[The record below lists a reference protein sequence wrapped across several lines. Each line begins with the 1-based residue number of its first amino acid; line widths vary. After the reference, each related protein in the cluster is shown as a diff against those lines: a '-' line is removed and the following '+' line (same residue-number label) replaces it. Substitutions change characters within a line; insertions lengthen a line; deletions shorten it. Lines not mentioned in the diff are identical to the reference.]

1 MNKMPQNPV
10 PSSQASDQ
18 DQMPF
23 KVNWGLVVAVLVWL
37 GLALLMQW
45 NKTYTNA
52 WQLGLAG
59 VLVLMLASARSVPRK

>member
-1 MNKMPQNPV
+1 
-10 PSSQASDQ
+10 
-18 DQMPF
+18 MPF